1 MGRCRRLC
9 PYAQKSIRVQIF
21 LRYTELACITLALFK
36 LFHSSAAGTSAECLH
51 SYSVYAVSVPIL
63 LSAVRRSC
71 HSATRLGATK
81 NGQHHVPD
89 YIVAA
94 VG

>member
-1 MGRCRRLC
+1 MLARI
-9 PYAQKSIRVQIF
+9 SIGVQIF

-36 LFHSSAAGTSAECLH
+36 LFHSSAAGTTAECLH

-71 HSATRLGATK
+71 DSDRL
-81 NGQHHVPD
+81 QHDFPD
-89 YIVAA
+89 NVA